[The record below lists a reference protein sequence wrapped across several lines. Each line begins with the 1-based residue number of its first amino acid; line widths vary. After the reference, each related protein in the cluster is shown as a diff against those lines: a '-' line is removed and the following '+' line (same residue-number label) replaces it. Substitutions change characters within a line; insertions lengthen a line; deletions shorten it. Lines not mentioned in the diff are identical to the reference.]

1 MKGIRMLFEN
11 LRKFN
16 DDELH
21 VATVKQAKH
30 EQAATLDLLYHLA
43 EVRRRRLYGVLG
55 FSSLWEYVRSLGYS
69 DSGTGERVRA
79 MELLVGNEAVVA
91 RKLRT
96 NELSLTTASQIQI
109 HVRKMNQ
116 NNHRVTEAD
125 TLKLIEAA
133 SGKTKR
139 DVESMLLEHTPAELR
154 PIVLPE
160 RVRQLSAELQ
170 EVRIIIDTEMQ
181 ELIRRYKELRGEG
194 SLLDIFKEAL
204 REAVRRKDPLA
215 RGAPSSAS
223 NSKLFQSGKSVGVT
237 ALPPRA
243 LSRHVPE
250 ASRRFVFQRAG
261 GQCEHVTSE
270 GTRCQSRYRLE
281 IDHIVPFSVTGS
293 HAIENLRALCPTHNK
308 ASAIDFYG
316 WKKMGPYL
324 EKNPA

>member
-1 MKGIRMLFEN
+1 MLFEN
-11 LRKFN
+11 LKKFN

-21 VATVKQAKH
+21 VATVRQAKH

-79 MELLVGNEAVVA
+79 MELLMGNESVVSE
-91 RKLRT
+91 KLRS

-116 NNHRVTEAD
+116 NNYRVTEAD

-133 SGKTKR
+133 SGKSKR
-139 DVESMLLEHTPAELR
+139 DVEVMLLENTPVELR

-181 ELIRRYKELRGEG
+181 ELIRRYKELRGDG

-204 REAVRRKDPLA
+204 REAVRRKDPLVKSA
-215 RGAPSSAS
+215 NGTSAS
-223 NSKLFQSGKSVGVT
+223 NSKHFQSGKVVDNAVG
-237 ALPPRA
+237 PRA
-243 LSRHVPE
+243 RSRHVPE
-250 ASRRFVFQRAG
+250 SSRRLVFQRAG
-261 GQCEHVTSE
+261 GQCEHVT
-270 GTRCQSRYRLE
+270 GDGMRCQSRFRLE
-281 IDHIVPFSVTGS
+281 IDHIVPFAVTES
-293 HAIENLRALCPTHNK
+293 HALENLRALCPTHNK
-308 ASAIDFYG
+308 TSAIDFYG
-316 WKKMGPYL
+316 WEKMGPYL